1 MATIFRAVALLLCL
15 AVSVLS
21 IGVQAEQTAAS
32 TWEARSGLLTFFG
45 GHIVR
50 LTVFEPGL
58 ATTASTL
65 TIEFRD
71 TANRVV
77 ASKKAQLLPQ
87 SFVKLDLK
95 LADTSGPGLLRVVVK
110 VSKAGEVTV
119 PIVTLEDISPD
130 LGLVTKVNPPCG
142 PGSAP
147 TDPQLS
153 CQPSCPGWL
162 ILTSP
167 Q

>member
-15 AVSVLS
+15 TVSVLS
-21 IGVQAEQTAAS
+21 IGVQAEQTTR
-32 TWEARSGLLTFFG
+32 TWEARSAVHSFFG
-45 GHIVR
+45 GHLVR
-50 LTVFEPGL
+50 LTVFEPGV
-58 ATTASTL
+58 ATTASTVV
-65 TIEFRD
+65 IEFRD
-71 TANRVV
+71 GTNRVV
-77 ASKKAQLLPQ
+77 ATKKAQLLPQ
-87 SFVKLDLK
+87 SFVQLQLK
-95 LADTSGPGLLRVVVK
+95 VADTSALGLLRAVVT
-110 VSKAGEVTV
+110 VSTAGELTV
-119 PIVTLEDISPD
+119 PLVTFEDINPN